1 MKKTIYIFSDG
12 ELRRKDNT
20 VYFENE
26 EGKKFIPV
34 ENTKEICVFGEVDVN
49 KRFLEFLTQSEI
61 IMHFFQSLWILC
73 RHILSEG
80 TYEFRI
86 YDTETGRKLS
96 KF

>member
-26 EGKKFIPV
+26 EGRSLFQLKIPKKYAYSV
-34 ENTKEICVFGEVDVN
+34 RWTLTNG
-49 KRFLEFLTQSEI
+49 FLSFDTERDYYA
-61 IMHFFQSLWILC
+61 FFQSLWILC